1 MSINTMKLALEA
13 LELAG
18 GNLCEAL
25 HHPKKLQH
33 GIGEPCP
40 AVAKYDE
47 AIAALRQA
55 IEQASEN
62 GLYREG
68 YRNGYGFGEAA
79 GLRQAIEQAQKQ
91 EPVACFNGMPA
102 YEGALSKAQRKQ
114 LTQDLNAPL
123 TLNGIALRPLSET
136 KAVIDAARAAMDDS
150 AEAYDSEGSI
160 KISPHLA
167 ASLSLCLDKYDKAI
181 EQAQEQEALNRKAE
195 NARELGL
202 DYEPEPVRLECVV
215 CGTVYADGVPPQTTQ
230 KQEPVAWMR
239 DDEMKAMVSDEK
251 RAWILCGQLELI
263 NDYNKP
269 LYTSPQVAEPQ
280 PQRQPLVIDSKE
292 KASEFIEKTLWE
304 VIDVAAMFPKAKP
317 DPRTWEHLMAY
328 APQRQPLKLDEL
340 WRVFTRSGLS
350 QFHQR
355 DGVVEYK
362 YERCIEEFARAI
374 EAAHGIKE

>member
-1 MSINTMKLALEA
+1 MTDLVYRLRKRAEIRRQIDTRKSVQEGKPDRIADLLE
-13 LELAG
+13 
-18 GNLCEAL
+18 
-25 HHPKKLQH
+25 
-33 GIGEPCP
+33 
-40 AVAKYDE
+40 
-47 AIAALRQA
+47 
-55 IEQASEN
+55 
-62 GLYREG
+62 
-68 YRNGYGFGEAA
+68 EAA
-79 GLRQAIEQAQKQ
+79 DLIEQAQQVNK
-91 EPVACFNGMPA
+91 
-102 YEGALSKAQRKQ
+102 
-114 LTQDLNAPL
+114 
-123 TLNGIALRPLSET
+123 
-136 KAVIDAARAAMDDS
+136 
-150 AEAYDSEGSI
+150 EGSPCPEFWDWLP
-160 KISPHLA
+160 KAYNFEGDGAFTKYNMEVAFLA
-167 ASLSLCLDKYDKAI
+167 GKQSV
-181 EQAQEQEALNRKAE
+181 EQAQPEANERSE
-195 NARELGL
+195 
-202 DYEPEPVRLECVV
+202 V
-215 CGTVYADGVPPQTTQ
+215 
-230 KQEPVAWMR
+230 EPVAWMR

-374 EAAHGIKE
+374 EAAHGITGEHK